1 MHNTPAGAAAT
12 LDRRPRYKGGR
23 RAELMRAAILILG
36 MAAQGGKGEGGAGV
50 VAARMQLF
58 PNDPA
63 LRWMQD
69 LPPEMHV
76 NDTNVPSFSTRE
88 NDALSPAKV
97 HKSPRAAT
105 LDDTRKKK
113 NALRVLTA
121 TTAGRIH
128 VAGVTIRT
136 KVTGTD
142 GTDPPVTPL
151 GLRVARI
158 TAPPRGRPGTAPG
171 HHSIATY
178 LARRGARRIFAYSG
192 RGTIQAWRQAA
203 SGR

>member
-1 MHNTPAGAAAT
+1 
-12 LDRRPRYKGGR
+12 
-23 RAELMRAAILILG
+23 MRAAILILG

-113 NALRVLTA
+113 KMRFGCSLPRPLAEYMSPALQYER
-121 TTAGRIH
+121 
-128 VAGVTIRT
+128 
-136 KVTGTD
+136 K
-142 GTDPPVTPL
+142 
-151 GLRVARI
+151 
-158 TAPPRGRPGTAPG
+158 
-171 HHSIATY
+171 
-178 LARRGARRIFAYSG
+178 
-192 RGTIQAWRQAA
+192 
-203 SGR
+203 